1 MPSLGEKRRERDRE
15 IFGCF
20 GTTLVAATTL
30 QKVFWILGHK
40 NTAFTNALISVRK
53 LELREPIHMGLNEQ
67 ESVDLLIQRSPSI
80 L

>member
-20 GTTLVAATTL
+20 GTTTL